1 MLGVRADSAENN
13 EGLGGEP
20 GKVQVGKGADFDGGR
35 LAVRVEGA
43 AAVEDGLELG
53 GGAAGDGPAE
63 GGGEMAGDVL
73 GRELAGVAW
82 GVLVVLLGWERGWR
96 VYRSRQRRPCHIGGC
111 VLERP
116 SLGCSAIEMRQMVR
130 IQW

>member
-82 GVLVVLLGWERGWR
+82 GVLVVLLGWGEGG
-96 VYRSRQRRPCHIGGC
+96 GGC
-111 VLERP
+111 TGGAKDDHVI
-116 SLGCSAIEMRQMVR
+116 SAVVFGRGHPWDGR
-130 IQW
+130 RLR

>member
-82 GVLVVLLGWERGWR
+82 VVLVVLLGWGGVEG
-96 VYRSRQRRPCHIGGC
+96 VPVAPKTTMSYRRLCFGEAI
-111 VLERP
+111 
-116 SLGCSAIEMRQMVR
+116 LGMVGD
-130 IQW
+130 